1 MNIDICRVSK
11 DLFDKDIN
19 LLVQDAEKQD
29 QSGKEN
35 NTANYLHIF
44 EEINTKMIEDELG
57 PAISNQLMW
66 AKMAMKYWSKKSR
79 NPLVVNKILDGF
91 KFSTNCRGVRVP
103 IY

>member
-1 MNIDICRVSK
+1 
-11 DLFDKDIN
+11 
-19 LLVQDAEKQD
+19 
-29 QSGKEN
+29 
-35 NTANYLHIF
+35 
-44 EEINTKMIEDELG
+44 MIEDELG

-66 AKMAMKYWSKKSR
+66 AKAAMKYWSKKSR